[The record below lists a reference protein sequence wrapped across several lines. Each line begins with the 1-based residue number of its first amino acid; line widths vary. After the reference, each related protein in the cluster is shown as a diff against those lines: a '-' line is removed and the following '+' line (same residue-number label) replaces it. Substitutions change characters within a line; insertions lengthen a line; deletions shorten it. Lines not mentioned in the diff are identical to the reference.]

1 MNRYWETEQPLEI
14 TSKKNKLRWF
24 PQAGQL
30 QVSRPDWTDENG
42 QVKPGK
48 TVTLDVKALSEGAD
62 RETAREVF
70 EAIVKILEGNG

>member
-1 MNRYWETEQPLEI
+1 MNRYWETEQPIEVA
-14 TSKKNKLRWF
+14 SKKNKLRWF

-62 RETAREVF
+62 RETALEVF
-70 EAIVKILEGNG
+70 EAIVKMIEAD